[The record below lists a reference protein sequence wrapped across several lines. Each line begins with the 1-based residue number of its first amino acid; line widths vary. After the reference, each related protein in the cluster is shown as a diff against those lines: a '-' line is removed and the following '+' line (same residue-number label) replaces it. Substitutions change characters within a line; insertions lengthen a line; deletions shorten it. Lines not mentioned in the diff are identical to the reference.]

1 MESNISIPKTATA
14 SKTKLTKKDYLKTS
28 LRAYFLQNGFNYGN
42 YQGLGYANILY
53 PALKKIYKDDE
64 QGFQD
69 ALSSNV
75 EFFNSN
81 PHFLPFI
88 TSMQL
93 VMLDN
98 GSKPEDA
105 RSIKLALMG
114 PLAGIGDSLA
124 QFCLAPLL
132 ATIGSS
138 LAQDGLIGGPL
149 LFFLGMNIIL
159 LAIKLFTGMYG
170 YKLGTSIIDTLS
182 EKMAQI
188 SSIASMIGVTVI
200 SGLAVSFVK
209 IKVGI
214 QYVATI
220 DGAEKIVSIQEMLDK
235 IAPSLLP
242 ALFTIF
248 VFYLIKKKKWTTY
261 KLIGLTLVLGILGS
275 VLGVLV

>member
-1 MESNISIPKTATA
+1 MVSNTMSATA
-14 SKTKLTKKDYLKTS
+14 SKTALTKKDYIKTS

-64 QGFQD
+64 QGLQE

-214 QYVATI
+214 QYVTTI

-275 VLGVLV
+275 VLGILV

>member
-1 MESNISIPKTATA
+1 MVSNTMSATA
-14 SKTKLTKKDYLKTS
+14 SKTALTKKDYIKTS

-64 QGFQD
+64 QGLQE

-214 QYVATI
+214 QYIATI

-275 VLGVLV
+275 VLGILV

>member
-1 MESNISIPKTATA
+1 MVSNTMSATNTKTA
-14 SKTKLTKKDYLKTS
+14 LTKKDYLKTS

-124 QFCLAPLL
+124 QFCFAPLL

-209 IKVGI
+209 VNVGL
-214 QYVATI
+214 QYVASMP
-220 DGAEKIVSIQEMLDK
+220 DGGEKVVSIQEMLDK

-261 KLIGLTLVLGILGS
+261 KLIGLTLVVGILGS
-275 VLGVLV
+275 VLGILV

>member
-1 MESNISIPKTATA
+1 MESNISIPKAATA
-14 SKTKLTKKDYLKTS
+14 SKTKLTKKDYIKTS

-214 QYVATI
+214 QYVTTI

-275 VLGVLV
+275 VLGILA

>member
-1 MESNISIPKTATA
+1 MVSNAM
-14 SKTKLTKKDYLKTS
+14 SKTDSKTVLTKKDYLKTS

-64 QGFQD
+64 EGFQE

-88 TSMQL
+88 TSMHL

-98 GSKPEDA
+98 GNKPEDA

-114 PLAGIGDSLA
+114 PLA

-138 LAQDGLIGGPL
+138 LAQDGLVAGPL

-159 LAIKLFTGMYG
+159 LAIKLATGLYG

-209 IKVGI
+209 LNVGI
-214 QYVATI
+214 QYVAAMP
-220 DGAEKIVSIQEMLDK
+220 DGGEKIVSVQEMLDK
-235 IAPSLLP
+235 IAPALLP
-242 ALFTIF
+242 GLFTIL

-275 VLGVLV
+275 VLGILV

>member
-1 MESNISIPKTATA
+1 MVSNTMSATNTKTA
-14 SKTKLTKKDYLKTS
+14 LTKKDYLKTS

-138 LAQDGLIGGPL
+138 LAQDGLIAGPL
-149 LFFLGMNIIL
+149 VFFLGMNLIL
-159 LAIKLFTGMYG
+159 LAIKLLTGIYG

-214 QYVATI
+214 QYVTTI

>member
-1 MESNISIPKTATA
+1 MVSNTMSATNTKTA
-14 SKTKLTKKDYLKTS
+14 LTKKDYLKTS

-214 QYVATI
+214 QYVTTI

-261 KLIGLTLVLGILGS
+261 KLIGLTLVVGILGS
-275 VLGVLV
+275 VLGILV

>member
-1 MESNISIPKTATA
+1 MVSNTMSATA
-14 SKTKLTKKDYLKTS
+14 SKTALTKKDYLKTS

-138 LAQDGLIGGPL
+138 LAQDGLIGGPH

-214 QYVATI
+214 QYVTTI

-248 VFYLIKKKKWTTY
+248 VFFLIKKKKWTTY

>member
-1 MESNISIPKTATA
+1 MVSNTMSAVNTKTA
-14 SKTKLTKKDYLKTS
+14 LTKKDYIKTS

-138 LAQDGLIGGPL
+138 LAQDGLVAGPL

-214 QYVATI
+214 QYVTTI

-275 VLGVLV
+275 VLGILA

>member
-1 MESNISIPKTATA
+1 MVSNTMSATNTKTA
-14 SKTKLTKKDYLKTS
+14 LTKKDYIKTS

-138 LAQDGLIGGPL
+138 LAEDGLIAGPL

-159 LAIKLFTGMYG
+159 LAIKLFTGIYG

-209 IKVGI
+209 INVGI
-214 QYVATI
+214 QYVTTI

-275 VLGVLV
+275 VLGILV

>member
-1 MESNISIPKTATA
+1 MVSNTMSATNTKTA
-14 SKTKLTKKDYLKTS
+14 LTKKDYLKTS

-138 LAQDGLIGGPL
+138 LAQDGLIAGPL
-149 LFFLGMNIIL
+149 VFFLGMNLIL
-159 LAIKLFTGMYG
+159 LAIKLLTGVYG

-214 QYVATI
+214 QYVTTI

-275 VLGVLV
+275 VLGILV

>member
-1 MESNISIPKTATA
+1 MSATNTKTA
-14 SKTKLTKKDYLKTS
+14 LTKKDYIKTS

-42 YQGLGYANILY
+42 YQGLGYANVLY

-64 QGFQD
+64 KGLQE

-214 QYVATI
+214 QYVTTI

>member
-1 MESNISIPKTATA
+1 MVSNTMSATATKTA
-14 SKTKLTKKDYLKTS
+14 LTKKDYLKTS

-214 QYVATI
+214 QYVTTI

-235 IAPSLLP
+235 MAPSLLP

-248 VFYLIKKKKWTTY
+248 IFYLIKKKKWTTY

>member
-1 MESNISIPKTATA
+1 MVSNTMSATNTKTA
-14 SKTKLTKKDYLKTS
+14 LTKKDYIKTS

-42 YQGLGYANILY
+42 YQGLGYANVLY

-64 QGFQD
+64 KGFQE

-138 LAQDGLIGGPL
+138 LAQDGLVAGPL
-149 LFFLGMNIIL
+149 LFFLGMNLIL
-159 LAIKLFTGMYG
+159 LAIKLLTGVYG

-209 IKVGI
+209 INVGI
-214 QYVATI
+214 QYVASMP
-220 DGAEKIVSIQEMLDK
+220 DGGEKIVSVQEMLDK
-235 IAPSLLP
+235 MAPSLLP

-275 VLGVLV
+275 VLGILV

>member
-1 MESNISIPKTATA
+1 MVSNTISTRNSKTA
-14 SKTKLTKKDYLKTS
+14 LTKKDYLKTS

-138 LAQDGLIGGPL
+138 LAQDGLVAGPL

-159 LAIKLFTGMYG
+159 LAIKLLTGLYG

-214 QYVATI
+214 QYVTTI

-275 VLGVLV
+275 VLGILA

>member
-1 MESNISIPKTATA
+1 MVSNTMSATA
-14 SKTKLTKKDYLKTS
+14 SKTALTKKDYIKTS

-64 QGFQD
+64 QGLQE

-138 LAQDGLIGGPL
+138 LAEDGLIAGPL
-149 LFFLGMNIIL
+149 LFFLGMNIVL
-159 LAIKLFTGMYG
+159 LAIKLLTGVYG

-214 QYVATI
+214 QYVTTI